1 MPESTATYSDGSA
14 RVEATGHARMQALG
28 EKDRQDAVSAG
39 IVKGAG
45 ERAAE
50 ALALVNTT
58 TRFATYTIES
68 SAWVM

>member
-45 ERAAE
+45 DRAAE
-50 ALALVNTT
+50 ALAPRQDAPQAGQGGAL
-58 TRFATYTIES
+58 
-68 SAWVM
+68 